1 MANTTYES
9 LLPEILPMVIGCP
22 DNLIINSIRR
32 AVIEL
37 CEKAGVYQKEL
48 DPINTV
54 SGTYEYDLEP
64 PTGTVVHKILWVT
77 HKGEALEPLTT
88 SLFEE
93 RQPKWRDDSGTT
105 KYFVK
110 QGQQFVWLVP
120 VPDTTLTS
128 STILRAELRPKDTS
142 TACDSEVMSD
152 YRDQILNGT
161 LFRLLR
167 VPGRDW
173 TDFASAQVYA
183 SLFQEGLIYAE
194 RRARSADTPIGRK
207 VIYGGLYSRK
217 ATGKYTSRRL
227 F

>member
-1 MANTTYES
+1 MANTAYET
-9 LLPEILPMVIGCP
+9 LVPEILPMVVGCP
-22 DNLIINSIRR
+22 DTLIINAVRR

-37 CEKAGVYQKEL
+37 CEKTGVYSQQL
-48 DPINTV
+48 DPLSTV
-54 SGTYEYDLEP
+54 SGTYEYDLEA
-64 PTGTVVHKILWVT
+64 PTGTLVHKIQWVT
-77 HKGEALEPLTT
+77 HQGEALEPLTT
-88 SLFEE
+88 SLLEE
-93 RQPKWRDDSGTT
+93 RQPKWRDESGTP

-110 QGQQFVWLVP
+110 QSQKLFWLVP
-120 VPDTTLTS
+120 VPDATLTS
-128 STILRAELRPKDTS
+128 STILRVQLRPTDAS

-152 YRDQILNGT
+152 YRDQIINGT

-183 SLFQEGLIYAE
+183 SLFQEGIIYAE

-207 VIYGGLYSRK
+207 VIYGGLYSRRS
-217 ATGKYTSRRL
+217 TGKYTSRRL